1 MSRVSDPAV
10 IASWEQRL
18 HEFSQSNLPVAGFC
32 RQAGVS
38 VATFYYWKRKLA
50 PRSAASPSKPAPR
63 SAGPRFAAVE
73 ITAGP
78 SIEVHLPG
86 VSAHH
91 SHSRAVSG
99 AWRLSESYCPCDG
112 SKTLAFRR
120 NL

>member
-18 HEFSQSNLPVAGFC
+18 QEFSQSHLPVAGFC

-63 SAGPRFAAVE
+63 SAGPRFVPVE

-86 VSAHH
+86 GARVV
-91 SHSRAVSG
+91 VSG
-99 AWRLSESYCPCDG
+99 QHPELIRTVIAAASQRTEAQPC
-112 SKTLAFRR
+112 
-120 NL
+120 